1 MSSGDRD
8 RARGKRKKKNTAKVF
23 CQYLPVC
30 PRSPE
35 PYIFFANP
43 HGCPVCARR
52 HFCCADSPS
61 AGVLRGGREGAFFTK
76 SSLLRSYS
84 PSSSSFFSSKG
95 SRPSSVRR
103 RTSLR
108 AFSNCSRQERESVS
122 PSLYKRTLS
131 SSASSPLFQR
141 GDDFLKSA
149 QPILEGRGFL
159 GGHAGSYCLGTR
171 ERGSTATPRILT
183 PRCRCGPVTRP
194 VAPTRPICC
203 PALTISPG
211 FTSRRDMCA

>member
-1 MSSGDRD
+1 MVVRFAPGGISA
-8 RARGKRKKKNTAKVF
+8 ARTPHRPEF
-23 CQYLPVC
+23 C
-30 PRSPE
+30 
-35 PYIFFANP
+35 
-43 HGCPVCARR
+43 
-52 HFCCADSPS
+52 
-61 AGVLRGGREGAFFTK
+61 GGRREGAFFTK

-122 PSLYKRTLS
+122 PFLVQANAVLKRKF
-131 SSASSPLFQR
+131 AVFQR

-183 PRCRCGPVTRP
+183 PRCRCGPVTRRS
-194 VAPTRPICC
+194 RPRGRFAVR
-203 PALTISPG
+203 P
-211 FTSRRDMCA
+211 

>member
-1 MSSGDRD
+1 MVVRFAPGGISA
-8 RARGKRKKKNTAKVF
+8 ARTPHRPEF
-23 CQYLPVC
+23 C
-30 PRSPE
+30 
-35 PYIFFANP
+35 
-43 HGCPVCARR
+43 
-52 HFCCADSPS
+52 
-61 AGVLRGGREGAFFTK
+61 GGRREGAFFTK

-95 SRPSSVRR
+95 SRPSSVA
-103 RTSLR
+103 SFFQLL
-108 AFSNCSRQERESVS
+108 AAGAGERQPFLVQANAV
-122 PSLYKRTLS
+122 LKRKF
-131 SSASSPLFQR
+131 AVFQR

>member
-1 MSSGDRD
+1 MGSGDRD

-61 AGVLRGGREGAFFTK
+61 AGVLRGKAGG
-76 SSLLRSYS
+76 
-84 PSSSSFFSSKG
+84 SFFYKFLFVKRLQTFLG
-95 SRPSSVRR
+95 EKADFVAGFFQ
-103 RTSLR
+103 LL
-108 AFSNCSRQERESVS
+108 AAGAGERQPFLVQANAV
-122 PSLYKRTLS
+122 LKRKF
-131 SSASSPLFQR
+131 AVFQR
-141 GDDFLKSA
+141 GDDFLKAA

>member
-1 MSSGDRD
+1 MVVRFAPGGISA
-8 RARGKRKKKNTAKVF
+8 ARTPHRPEF
-23 CQYLPVC
+23 C
-30 PRSPE
+30 
-35 PYIFFANP
+35 
-43 HGCPVCARR
+43 
-52 HFCCADSPS
+52 
-61 AGVLRGGREGAFFTK
+61 GGRREGAFFTK

-131 SSASSPLFQR
+131 SSGSSPFS
-141 GDDFLKSA
+141 SA
-149 QPILEGRGFL
+149 AILEGRGFL